1 MVMRC
6 GSGSADGFDCAL
18 PGGHWL
24 LWLSGALL
32 SVLVLCF
39 LSTSP
44 LLLAPLYP
52 VASVAWAAVAAIG
65 FAAAV
70 TSIAIAAL

>member
-1 MVMRC
+1 MVRRC
-6 GSGSADGFDCAL
+6 GSGSAVGFDCAL
-18 PGGHWL
+18 LGGYWL

-32 SVLVLCF
+32 SVHVLCF

-44 LLLAPLYP
+44 LLLAPLYL
-52 VASVAWAAVAAIG
+52 VASVAWAAVSAIG

-70 TSIAIAAL
+70 TSVAIAA